1 MTLDIP
7 FDNSYGRLP
16 DRFYVRQP
24 PTPVSQPEF
33 IAINE
38 QLAQEL
44 GLDVAALKSPEGLD
58 MFAGNAVPDG
68 ADPLAQAYS
77 GHQFGG
83 WSPQLGDGRALLIG
97 EVLDTN
103 GLRRDIQLKGS
114 GPTPFSRRG
123 DGRSALGPVVR
134 EYLVSEAMHALGI
147 PTTRALAAVTTGDR
161 VQRETGQPGGI
172 LTRVA
177 SSHIRVGTFQFFASR
192 QDVEGLKALT
202 DHVINR
208 HYPDVSTPLELLD
221 RVIQAQAELIA
232 KWMGVGFIH
241 GVMNTDNSHIGGIT
255 IDYGP
260 CAFLDAYDPG
270 KVFSSIDQMGR
281 YAFARQPDMAVW
293 NMAQFAT
300 ALLPLID
307 DNQEVAVESATKSV
321 HRFPKLFADAWLNIF
336 RRKIGLTTAEDGDSG
351 LIENLLQDMKDRNA
365 DFTNTFRSLSVD
377 PYPNPD

>member
-83 WSPQLGDGRALLIG
+83 WSPELGDGRALLIG
-97 EVLDTN
+97 EILDTN

-147 PTTRALAAVTTGDR
+147 PTTRATAHKQNSNTPTHKPHKTVVRFADASNACTAT
-161 VQRETGQPGGI
+161 RESHP
-172 LTRVA
+172 RMN
-177 SSHIRVGTFQFFASR
+177 SSHIHTHTQLHNVQRA
-192 QDVEGLKALT
+192 
-202 DHVINR
+202 
-208 HYPDVSTPLELLD
+208 TP
-221 RVIQAQAELIA
+221 QT
-232 KWMGVGFIH
+232 
-241 GVMNTDNSHIGGIT
+241 N
-255 IDYGP
+255 P
-260 CAFLDAYDPG
+260 
-270 KVFSSIDQMGR
+270 
-281 YAFARQPDMAVW
+281 
-293 NMAQFAT
+293 
-300 ALLPLID
+300 
-307 DNQEVAVESATKSV
+307 
-321 HRFPKLFADAWLNIF
+321 
-336 RRKIGLTTAEDGDSG
+336 RK
-351 LIENLLQDMKDRNA
+351 
-365 DFTNTFRSLSVD
+365 
-377 PYPNPD
+377 